1 MRSYQNKASSNA
13 SGDQSWHNLTNRATK
28 TAVSHS
34 FKLRRIRTALKI
46 GSIILLISLFFGI
59 LIFLVKP
66 SAHTA
71 QKSIAS
77 QTLPIQ
83 RIEFNTNGVLT
94 NRWLS
99 SIVQLKLGT
108 RLAEADISII
118 KDRLEAVGQVQFVS
132 VERVFPD
139 ALRIDMKEHV
149 PIMRLVVEEPN
160 KKRELRIISSVGTIY
175 KGIGY
180 DKGELRKLPFLRPY
194 LHHGGNY
201 LPLQGI
207 EHVAKL
213 LQICRQ
219 KYPLEY
225 KNWQVVSLKSYTGIN
240 NLPGEIIEVQAAN
253 LIGKSQ
259 TLNITRLIFSTTTDF
274 NIQLDRLGHIREV
287 SLSINDH
294 LKSVDLSLRDAA
306 AVQFISGR
314 TSLY

>member
-1 MRSYQNKASSNA
+1 MRSYQHKASSNA
-13 SGDQSWHNLTNRATK
+13 SGEQSWHNLTNRASK

-59 LIFLVKP
+59 FIFLVKP
-66 SAHTA
+66 SVHTA

-118 KDRLEAVGQVQFVS
+118 NDRLEAVGQVQFAS

-139 ALRIDMKEHV
+139 ALRIDMKEYV

-175 KGIGY
+175 KGIEY

-194 LHHGGNY
+194 IHHGGDY

-207 EHVAKL
+207 EHVANL
-213 LQICRQ
+213 LQTCRQ
-219 KYPLEY
+219 KHPSEY
-225 KNWQVVSLKSYTGIN
+225 KKWQVVSLKSYSGIN
-240 NLPGEIIEVQAAN
+240 NSPGEVIEIQAA
-253 LIGKSQ
+253 LPTDKSGA
-259 TLNITRLIFSTTTDF
+259 LSITRLIFSVTTNF

-314 TSLY
+314 SSLY